1 MGRYT
6 VSGSG
11 ADCKSAV
18 IGSGG
23 STPSLPTNLNKRKEI
38 AMEKNTKQETYEF
51 THYNE
56 DDVVTTLNF
65 IVPSIGVTI
74 ETFHSMCRKFAY
86 SLGYSEVLINKW
98 FGEDGDESFTEFMR

>member
-1 MGRYT
+1 
-6 VSGSG
+6 
-11 ADCKSAV
+11 
-18 IGSGG
+18 
-23 STPSLPTNLNKRKEI
+23 
-38 AMEKNTKQETYEF
+38 MEKNTKQETYEF

-65 IVPSIGVTI
+65 IVPSCGVTI